1 MRVRVDGVRGAPR
14 PSSAATTQPQR
25 NPSRGM
31 FRGRDAR
38 VSNSVKSSVAS
49 CRCRGV
55 RIRPNSERRPPNA
68 RSKHSPSRYPA
79 PSCRSLATAG
89 CSGASRQPIDPFA
102 RLGCQN
108 SPIWRSLGR
117 VGDVGT
123 RWDVPGEAQGRPEV
137 CAVLCASVL
146 EIIQRSFRRG
156 ESGSADARDEPGRLR
171 TAHGGVLEEVSPL
184 QPFFAGLLHRKIDST
199 E

>member
-1 MRVRVDGVRGAPR
+1 MIARDGPALSHRRVARNGAAL
-14 PSSAATTQPQR
+14 SCQR
-25 NPSRGM
+25 I
-31 FRGRDAR
+31 AR
-38 VSNSVKSSVAS
+38 HEAGTSHWRIAS
-49 CRCRGV
+49 TG
-55 RIRPNSERRPPNA
+55 P
-68 RSKHSPSRYPA
+68 RYPA

-123 RWDVPGEAQGRPEV
+123 RWDVPGEAQGRPAV
-137 CAVLCASVL
+137 CAVSCASVL
-146 EIIQRSFRRG
+146 EIIRQSFRRG

-171 TAHGGVLEEVSPL
+171 TAHGGVLEEVSPS
-184 QPFFAGLLHRKIDST
+184 QPFFAGSLH
-199 E
+199 